1 MQNLIEY
8 SKNYSKAIG
17 SLQNYYRDEPDNLS
31 ADNDNADPI
40 KNSASF
46 KYKISIIG
54 KTPNND
60 INDNNTKNVGIVD

>member
-31 ADNDNADPI
+31 ADNDNTDPI